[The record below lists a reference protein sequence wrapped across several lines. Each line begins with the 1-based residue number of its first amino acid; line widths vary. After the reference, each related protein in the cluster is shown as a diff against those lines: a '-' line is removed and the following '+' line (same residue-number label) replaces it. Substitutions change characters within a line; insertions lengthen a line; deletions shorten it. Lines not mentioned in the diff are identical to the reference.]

1 MERNLLIFIA
11 LLAACAAGAI
21 LGAVEAKFGPAAAFT
36 LFCIVGNLTMVATAP
51 DLGTSDDWPPYGEN
65 PSTKEN
71 RP

>member
-36 LFCIVGNLTMVATAP
+36 LLCIVGSLIMVATKP
-51 DLGTSDDWPPYGEN
+51 DLGTSDEWPPYGEN